1 MVSVTLRLPELDP
14 EGVRFSDEDH
24 GQFLEYVCDV
34 FLNPRFEPSSLGHRV
49 LCFEVEGGVVARG
62 GELRGLIQLAKAH
75 YRNATVGVNYPSGSE
90 SF

>member
-1 MVSVTLRLPELDP
+1 MVSVTLRLPETDP
-14 EGVRFSDEDH
+14 EGMRFSDEYH
-24 GQFLEYVCDV
+24 GQFLEYVCGV
-34 FLNPRFEPSSLGHRV
+34 FWNPRFEPSSHGQRE

-75 YRNATVGVNYPSGSE
+75 YRNATVGVDYFGGSE